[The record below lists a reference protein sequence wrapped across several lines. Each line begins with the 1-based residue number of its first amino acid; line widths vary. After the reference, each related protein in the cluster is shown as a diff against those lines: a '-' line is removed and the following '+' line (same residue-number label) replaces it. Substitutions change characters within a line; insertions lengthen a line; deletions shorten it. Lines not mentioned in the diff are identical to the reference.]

1 MPGIS
6 IDTKPCF
13 SAQTRFILSHSA
25 LQYDCLKF
33 GLAPADCRIPWV
45 HVTVHYL
52 TQEFC
57 FAAVLPFKCKSN
69 SVIWNTNLKMPAL
82 FPTQSPCLGAE
93 SITQDPRRAGGPCF
107 TQRSA
112 DI

>member
-25 LQYDCLKF
+25 LQSDCLKF
-33 GLAPADCRIPWV
+33 GQAPADRGIPRV
-45 HVTVHYL
+45 QVTVHYL

-57 FAAVLPFKCKSN
+57 FAAIPPFKRKSN
-69 SVIWNTNLKMPAL
+69 SMIWNTHLKMSAL
-82 FPTQSPCLGAE
+82 FPTQSPCSGAG
-93 SITQDPRRAGGPCF
+93 SITQGPRRAGGPCF